1 MKKNKSVKKFYQI
14 FSLILVCIC
23 VLGFCMCSSSTGGS
37 KVNSSKAEQSTDS
50 TDFYSFLTYFTN
62 SSSLVDSEYIELDLR
77 KYPQIPLSLL
87 MQVTGLE
94 YDTISN
100 VKEAY
105 ALRNLSYSRNYYS
118 LFYGLSCLAGGNC
131 EIFYISNFSLNGKV
145 ILNEKITLNRADM
158 ENVQDN
164 YFKLVNDSV
173 MSIKTIVSFYDD
185 NFDYVGDSIGLSQI
199 EIHKS
204 RLTQR
209 KIE

>member
-1 MKKNKSVKKFYQI
+1 
-14 FSLILVCIC
+14 
-23 VLGFCMCSSSTGGS
+23 
-37 KVNSSKAEQSTDS
+37 
-50 TDFYSFLTYFTN
+50 
-62 SSSLVDSEYIELDLR
+62 
-77 KYPQIPLSLL
+77 
-87 MQVTGLE
+87 
-94 YDTISN
+94 
-100 VKEAY
+100 
-105 ALRNLSYSRNYYS
+105 
-118 LFYGLSCLAGGNC
+118 
-131 EIFYISNFSLNGKV
+131 
-145 ILNEKITLNRADM
+145 M